1 MPIFEYEAVDAQGK
15 KVTGTLDARDKGD
28 AKSQLQAEGL
38 FPSGLRESRDGGG
51 DGDGVLVKP
60 RKKGGGFGVSVKELT
75 QFTVQL
81 ATLID
86 AGLPI
91 VRSLRVLEGQLKAG
105 LLKTTIG
112 AVSEDVEGGSA
123 LSDAMGKHPKVF
135 DRLYMNMV
143 KAGEIGGVL
152 DQILNRLADFMD
164 KSFRLRKKIIGA
176 MIYPAAVI
184 TFAVSVVIVLLIF
197 IVPRFEKLFA
207 EMRLELP
214 QVTKVLIGVSRWLLD
229 NSYWLPFVLIAMV
242 VGLLFLKRLP
252 RVAYVIDGLKLRL
265 PLVGKIARKAVI
277 ARFARTLGTL
287 TQAGV
292 GIIDALEICQGTA
305 NNEVVSAA
313 LETVKD
319 AVREGENIAGPMS
332 QAKVFDD
339 MVVNMVDVG
348 EETGELDRMLLKV
361 GDTYENDVEVAVD
374 AMVSLLEPLLI
385 IVVGGIVF
393 FIVLALFLPLTKMLT
408 ELGN

>member
-1 MPIFEYEAVDAQGK
+1 MPIFEYEAVDQQGK
-15 KVTGTLDARDKGD
+15 KVTGTLDAKDKGD
-28 AKSQLQAEGL
+28 AKQQLQAEGL
-38 FPSGLRESRDGGG
+38 FPSGLRESTGGG
-51 DGDGVLVKP
+51 DGDGVIAKP

-75 QFTVQL
+75 NFTVQL

-105 LLKTTIG
+105 LLKTTVG
-112 AVSEDVEGGSA
+112 AVAEDVEGGSP

-152 DQILNRLADFMD
+152 DQILNRLAEFMD
-164 KSFRLRKKIIGA
+164 KSYHLRKKVIGA

-197 IVPRFEKLFA
+197 IVPRFEKLFR

-229 NSYWLPFVLIAMV
+229 NSYWLPLVIIALFVI
-242 VGLLFLKRLP
+242 GIFLKRVPKIAML
-252 RVAYVIDGLKLRL
+252 IDGFKLRV
-265 PLVGKIARKAVI
+265 PLFGTIARKAVI
-277 ARFARTLGTL
+277 ARFSRTLGTL

-292 GIIDALEICQGTA
+292 GIIDALEICQGTS
-305 NNEVVSAA
+305 NNAVVAEA
-313 LETVKD
+313 IEGIKD
-319 AVREGENIAGPMS
+319 SVREGESIAGPMS
-332 QAKVFDD
+332 QARVFDD
-339 MVVNMVDVG
+339 VVVNMVDVG

-361 GDTYENDVEVAVD
+361 GDTYDKDVEVAVD
-374 AMVSLLEPLLI
+374 SMVSLLEPLLI

-393 FIVLALFLPLTKMLT
+393 FIVLALFLPLTKMLQ

>member
-1 MPIFEYEAVDAQGK
+1 MPIFEYEAVDQQGK
-15 KVTGTLDARDKGD
+15 KVTGTLDAKDKGD
-28 AKSQLQAEGL
+28 AKQQLQSEGL
-38 FPSGLRESRDGGG
+38 FPSGLRESTGGGG
-51 DGDGVLVKP
+51 DGDVLAKP
-60 RKKGGGFGVSVKELT
+60 RKRGGGFGVSVKELT
-75 QFTVQL
+75 NFTVQL

-91 VRSLRVLEGQLKAG
+91 VRSLRVLEGQLKPG
-105 LLKTTIG
+105 LLKTTVG
-112 AVSEDVEGGSA
+112 AVAEDVEGGSP
-123 LSDAMGKHPKVF
+123 LSEAMGKHPKVF

-152 DQILNRLADFMD
+152 DQILNRLAEFMD
-164 KSFRLRKKIIGA
+164 KSYRLRKKVIGA

-184 TFAVSVVIVLLIF
+184 AFAVSVVIVLLIF
-197 IVPRFEKLFA
+197 IVPKFEKLFR

-214 QVTKVLIGVSRWLLD
+214 PVTKVLIGTSRWMLD
-229 NSYWLPFVLIAMV
+229 NIYWLPLAVLALLIIAIFV
-242 VGLLFLKRLP
+242 KRIP
-252 RVAYVIDGLKLRL
+252 AVALRIDKWKLRL
-265 PLVGKIARKAVI
+265 PVFGTVARKAVI

-292 GIIDALEICQGTA
+292 GIIDALDICQGTA
-305 NNEVVSAA
+305 NNEAVSQSI
-313 LETVKD
+313 EQIKD

-332 QAKVFDD
+332 QAGVFDD
-339 MVVNMVDVG
+339 VVVNMVDVG

-361 GDTYENDVEVAVD
+361 GDTYDNDVEVAVD
-374 AMVSLLEPLLI
+374 SMVSLLEPMLI
-385 IVVGGIVF
+385 IAVGGIVF

>member
-1 MPIFEYEAVDAQGK
+1 MPIFEYEAVDQQGK
-15 KVTGTLDARDKGD
+15 KVTGTLDAKDKGD

-38 FPSGLRESRDGGG
+38 FPSGLRESTGGG
-51 DGDGVLVKP
+51 GEGDALSKP

-75 QFTVQL
+75 NFTVQL

-91 VRSLRVLEGQLKAG
+91 VRSLRVLEGQLKPG
-105 LLKTTIG
+105 LLKTTVG
-112 AVSEDVEGGSA
+112 AVSEDVEGGSP
-123 LSDAMGKHPKVF
+123 LSEAMGKHPKVF

-152 DQILNRLADFMD
+152 DQILNRLAEFMD
-164 KSFRLRKKIIGA
+164 KSYRLRKKIIGA

-184 TFAVSVVIVLLIF
+184 TFAVSVVVVLLIF

-214 QVTKVLIGVSRWLLD
+214 QVTKVLIGVSRWMLD
-229 NSYWLPFVLIAMV
+229 NIYWLPFVGIALVLILIFV
-242 VGLLFLKRLP
+242 KRIP
-252 RVAYVIDGLKLRL
+252 RIAFMIDGFKLRV
-265 PLVGKIARKAVI
+265 PVFGTIARKAVI
-277 ARFARTLGTL
+277 ARFSRTLGTL

-305 NNEVVSAA
+305 NNEVVSHA
-313 LETVKD
+313 LETIKD

-339 MVVNMVDVG
+339 VVVNMVDVG

-374 AMVSLLEPLLI
+374 SMVALLEPLLI